1 MTYNGIID
9 LESTQ
14 AQEEG
19 GCVMD
24 TDVDTWG
31 EGWCCWPPIPGPQA
45 GPPTWSNRNYLC
57 TFLNPVKRYVIDMV
71 LRVNFVADMFES
83 NPGNLFLSH
92 FPCTW

>member
-19 GCVMD
+19 CCVMD

-45 GPPTWSNRNYLC
+45 GPPTWSNTNYLC

-83 NPGNLFLSH
+83 NPGNLFL
-92 FPCTW
+92 